1 MTHHTLF
8 FIALFLFF
16 QPCISMH
23 RKNHYDEKYKI
34 KLEDSYPPV
43 QHQNHLILQTL
54 STMNTQIDHLSQRVE
69 KIEELLKCMNTYHY
83 NTCQLLEHM
92 YHLELQKYQEEYPQN
107 FVTPVSSTVEK
118 QKSSKI
124 PTKER

>member
-8 FIALFLFF
+8 FIAAFLFF

-23 RKNHYDEKYKI
+23 HKNHFDEKYQT

-54 STMNTQIDHLSQRVE
+54 STMNSQIDHLSQKVE
-69 KIEELLKCMNTYHY
+69 NIEELLKCMNMHQY
-83 NTCQLLEHM
+83 NICRLLEHM
-92 YHLELQKYQEEYPQN
+92 YSLELQKYQEEHPQN
-107 FVTPVSSTVEK
+107 FVTPVSSTIEK
-118 QKSSKI
+118 PKPSKL